1 MRPAYDLTDPYD
13 AARFLRE
20 EGVGAA
26 RYQPPGSEHGW
37 MHLVAS
43 AAQFT
48 EARPDDPPRPRLSG
62 DDALA
67 ALTLLAALRDWL
79 SEVESDFIGAAR
91 DAGATWEE
99 LAPVLRVADRRAAQ
113 RRYARRCAAAAHPG
127 GTPRDAKDVSPDV
140 LDAGQD
146 VPDVPQDVSA
156 AAEWGD
162 DVCLRRCD
170 GRWSLHGPDWEIEV
184 EGFGV
189 FGTIAARDQAQAHA
203 AAAAV
208 AALTGRAVTG
218 WDRDAW
224 SRSVYGESSWY
235 ACLSGGSSGIS

>member
-26 RYQPPGSEHGW
+26 RYQPPGNEPGW
-37 MHLVAS
+37 AKLVAS
-43 AAQFT
+43 ASQFT
-48 EARPDDPPRPRLSG
+48 EVRPDDPHRPRLSG

-79 SEVESDFIGAAR
+79 SAVESDFIGAAR
-91 DAGATWEE
+91 AAGATWEE
-99 LAPVLRVADRRAAQ
+99 LAPVLRVAARRAAQ
-113 RRYARRCAAAAHPG
+113 RRYARRATAVRPG
-127 GTPRDAKDVSPDV
+127 RDAQDI
-140 LDAGQD
+140 LDARQD
-146 VPDVPQDVSA
+146 VPARSADVPA
-156 AAEWGD
+156 AAGWGD
-162 DVCLRRCD
+162 HDVCLRRCD
-170 GRWSLHGPDWEIEV
+170 GRWSLHGPDGEIEV

-203 AAAAV
+203 AAAAAAV
-208 AALTGRAVTG
+208 TALTGRTVTG

-235 ACLSGGSSGIS
+235 ACLSG